1 MKPKENP
8 FQIHDLN
15 IGNEGKQHALLTSG
29 IYLNRKR
36 QDLLLKC
43 YNKDLMVALANK
55 DLTSPIVASHFT
67 TSRLVYKFRHA
78 ISNVFVEN
86 VVRKQHCFA
95 LH

>member
-8 FQIHDLN
+8 FQILDLN
-15 IGNEGKQHALLTSG
+15 IGKEGKQHALLTSG

-36 QDLLLKC
+36 QDLLLKG

-55 DLTSPIVASHFT
+55 DLISTIVASHFT

-78 ISNVFVEN
+78 VSNVFVEN
-86 VVRKQHCFA
+86 VVCKQHCFA

>member
-15 IGNEGKQHALLTSG
+15 IGKEGKQHALLTSG

-36 QDLLLKC
+36 QDLLLKG

-55 DLTSPIVASHFT
+55 DRSDITYCCLSLYYFTSCLQIQT
-67 TSRLVYKFRHA
+67 CYL
-78 ISNVFVEN
+78 
-86 VVRKQHCFA
+86 
-95 LH
+95 